1 MRLRVHEA
9 IMNHSDVEQAILVFL
24 RERFGV
30 EPSSPDSDLIEGGI
44 LDSMMFVDLIV
55 FIEER
60 FDVTAELDDLEIENF
75 STVESMARFVT
86 ARSPK
91 ARSAAS

>member
-1 MRLRVHEA
+1 MISEA
-9 IMNHSDVEQAILVFL
+9 DVEQTLLAFL

-30 EPSSPDSDLIEGGI
+30 EPPSADTNLIEGGI

-60 FDVTAELDDLEIENF
+60 FGVVAGLDDLEIDNF
-75 STVESMARFVT
+75 STVARMARFVT
-86 ARSPK
+86 ERRVHEPPATIHRL
-91 ARSAAS
+91 